1 MAELDESEVPTGYTW
16 HLGWSLI
23 EPDSEGLASVGGIM
37 VPAAFEIHA
46 FRPDGVGGYAFSAIL
61 AYEVQEGEL
70 RLRSIQ
76 SVTHEIDEVA
86 RILHRRQSWDDWK
99 RYALMTLAADQAQE
113 AGGTPEDIGRA
124 IRSARRTPVRRT
136 RTRLTDSMLK
146 DVARV
151 YRSAW
156 EPGEAP
162 TWAVAKHFHKSHS
175 TAGRWVGLARE
186 RGYLG
191 KADSTRGGEAS
202 QQDQEG
208 GSE

>member
-1 MAELDESEVPTGYTW
+1 
-16 HLGWSLI
+16 
-23 EPDSEGLASVGGIM
+23 
-37 VPAAFEIHA
+37 
-46 FRPDGVGGYAFSAIL
+46 
-61 AYEVQEGEL
+61 
-70 RLRSIQ
+70 
-76 SVTHEIDEVA
+76 
-86 RILHRRQSWDDWK
+86 
-99 RYALMTLAADQAQE
+99 MTLAADQAQE

-156 EPGEAP
+156 ESGEAP

-175 TAGRWVGLARE
+175 TAARWVGLARE